1 MAIRNN
7 LLVMKWLFE
16 NTKEPNCNIPWQRKE
31 TGGYFAILYQGK
43 PYQVGVAIA
52 RVQSRPMAIIV
63 VKFSSPGKGEVCVQE
78 PSQKVFS
85 LRRRYDSE
93 DDQELAE
100 IMNNLLATIASQL
113 AQKTLHDM
121 ETEEE
126 RKQVIFHR
134 LLFGN
139 TKNE

>member
-1 MAIRNN
+1 
-7 LLVMKWLFE
+7 MKWLFE

-31 TGGYFAILYQGK
+31 SGGYFAILNEGMGH
-43 PYQVGVAIA
+43 QVRIDITKTKDLSTHKAI
-52 RVQSRPMAIIV
+52 VV
-63 VKFSSPGKGEVCVQE
+63 VKFLSLDKGEVFIQE
-78 PSQKVFS
+78 PLQKVFS
-85 LRRRYDSE
+85 LRRKYDSE

-100 IMNNLLATIASQL
+100 TMNKLLATVASQL

-121 ETEEE
+121 DTEEE
-126 RKQVIFHR
+126 CKQVIFHR